1 MNISKVYIKG
11 FRNFKEVIVNFNE
24 HCLIIGANDVG
35 KTNLIYALRLILDRG
50 FSDYDYELK
59 ESDFYAY
66 EDTKSIIIRLYLS
79 NIKEDCVVARMRGKL
94 SDEGDLVI
102 EYRADIDNGKVNY
115 AFYCGKSDSPE
126 DLTEIDSPYYR
137 KYLNLKYIGSKR
149 EFWGYINKAKNELL
163 LQAKGCR
170 SEDAIAIDDRLYA
183 EIESKLKD
191 IDEKIPQISY
201 IQNATN
207 QINIELDKLSIH
219 NREQKIV
226 FDAASTKVD
235 KVITNV
241 SLTSKCANKNMLVG
255 GEGRI
260 NQIYLSLWIS
270 QNKLTEISNEVS
282 VFVIEEPEAYL
293 HPHQQRELAAY
304 LGQTLSE
311 QVIMTTHSPFIVSEF
326 SPNSIIRLYKRGCN
340 DTQVASNGCSNIIAN
355 SFEDFGYRMSVIPA
369 ETFFSDCVI
378 LVEGASEMILYKTL
392 AVQLGINLNRLNISV
407 MSVEGVGFATY
418 IRILDALDIKWFIR
432 TDNDIVKIPRTET
445 YRYAGVER
453 GLSCLSEHIVDDDDQ
468 RELDD
473 NRKLIYGFNSKEN
486 IPANISSAASTIIDI
501 LKKYGIFLASVGLEE
516 DLYYSPIKESLKK
529 YYGED
534 LTDSEVISKMKNHK
548 AINMYDFLKQNKT
561 CLSLLSDNQICHPL
575 IKAKEFIESM
585 YGAY

>member
-241 SLTSKCANKNMLVG
+241 SLSSKC
-255 GEGRI
+255 
-260 NQIYLSLWIS
+260 
-270 QNKLTEISNEVS
+270 
-282 VFVIEEPEAYL
+282 
-293 HPHQQRELAAY
+293 
-304 LGQTLSE
+304 
-311 QVIMTTHSPFIVSEF
+311 
-326 SPNSIIRLYKRGCN
+326 
-340 DTQVASNGCSNIIAN
+340 
-355 SFEDFGYRMSVIPA
+355 FGV
-369 ETFFSDCVI
+369 
-378 LVEGASEMILYKTL
+378 
-392 AVQLGINLNRLNISV
+392 
-407 MSVEGVGFATY
+407 
-418 IRILDALDIKWFIR
+418 
-432 TDNDIVKIPRTET
+432 
-445 YRYAGVER
+445 
-453 GLSCLSEHIVDDDDQ
+453 
-468 RELDD
+468 
-473 NRKLIYGFNSKEN
+473 
-486 IPANISSAASTIIDI
+486 
-501 LKKYGIFLASVGLEE
+501 
-516 DLYYSPIKESLKK
+516 
-529 YYGED
+529 
-534 LTDSEVISKMKNHK
+534 
-548 AINMYDFLKQNKT
+548 
-561 CLSLLSDNQICHPL
+561 
-575 IKAKEFIESM
+575 
-585 YGAY
+585 